1 MDYPLHISVPSEAD
15 LVGKALASFSRVLAS
30 HALLEDP
37 QLGNEIANRAFKI
50 TATRECAEF
59 LVCTFLFGS

>member
-30 HALLEDP
+30 HSLLESP
-37 QLGNEIANRAFKI
+37 RLGNEASNQAVKT
-50 TATRECAEF
+50 TAIRECANF
-59 LVCTFLFGS
+59 LVCTFLF